1 MGSIIK
7 KKKGKQIYY
16 YWVESARVNGQ
27 PRIVSQKYLGRGED
41 IVQAIEGKKG
51 LDTPK
56 HSIVQEFGNVM
67 ALYDLASRL
76 GVIELIDSVAPKR
89 DQGLSI
95 GQYMLLAAINRAVD
109 PKSKNKIAEWYE
121 KTALHQV
128 IPAQA
133 QMLSSQRFWD
143 NMHLL
148 SEEAIRR
155 FEDTFTQQIVEKY
168 DLSTDCLIYDTTN
181 FFTYIDTNTASALAK
196 RGHSKEKRTDLKIV
210 GLSMMVSPDFNI
222 PLFHETY
229 PGNDQDV
236 KTFSKTIEQLKQRY
250 LKITGASKP
259 VTLVFDKG
267 NNSPENIQLLR
278 SGTQPFRI
286 VGSLRLN
293 QVSDLLLVQKE
304 KFTPLPDKLEE
315 RVTVYRTTYRVYEGE
330 FTVLI
335 VYNPALLQGQ
345 LQGVH
350 DNIEKCAQ
358 QLKDLQHTLHEREIG
373 QITKG
378 RKPTAD
384 SVQKRVDTLLQKEF
398 MKDLFVTTVVKTTKS
413 VQLDFSVRVAAYH
426 ELREERLGKTI
437 LFTDNHE
444 WASEKIVSAYRSQ
457 YHIEHTFRQMKNTDH
472 LGMRPLHH
480 WTDQKI
486 KVHAFYCVLA
496 LRLCGLLQKELHQQ
510 GIELSVNRMLDLL
523 SDIKQVITV
532 YPKEGESKKD
542 RQVFSLSKPA
552 PEVKKIMEALNI
564 APYQTKK

>member
-1 MGSIIK
+1 MAYIVK
-7 KKKGKQIYY
+7 KKKRNQVYY
-16 YWVESARVNGQ
+16 YMVESARVNGQ
-27 PRIVSQKYLGRGED
+27 SRIVHQTYLGRAED
-41 IVQAIEGKKG
+41 IVKAIEGKKG

-56 HSIVQEFGNVM
+56 HSIVQEFGSVM

-76 GVIELIDSVAPKR
+76 GVVELIDEFAPKR

-109 PKSKNKIAEWYE
+109 PKSKHKMAEWYA
-121 KTALHQV
+121 KTVLHQV
-128 IPAQA
+128 IPAQS

-143 NMHLL
+143 NMNLL

-155 FEDTFTQQIVEKY
+155 FEDTFTKQVVDTY

-181 FFTYIDTNTASALAK
+181 FFTYIDTKATSALAK

-222 PLFHETY
+222 PLFHEAY

-236 KTFSKTIEQLKQRY
+236 KTFHNTIEKLKQRY
-250 LKITGASKP
+250 LNIASESQS

-267 NNSPENIQLLR
+267 NNSPENIHLLR
-278 SGTQPFRI
+278 GGTQPMRI

-293 QVSDLLLVQKE
+293 QVPDLLLIHRDQ
-304 KFTPLPDKLEE
+304 FAPLPGKWEE
-315 RVTVYRTTYRVYEGE
+315 RATVHRTRYPVYDDE

-335 VYNPALLQGQ
+335 VFNPALLQGQ
-345 LQGVH
+345 LQGIH
-350 DNIEKCAQ
+350 DNLEKCAL
-358 QLKDLQHTLHEREIG
+358 QLRDLQQTLNEREMG
-373 QITKG
+373 RITKG
-378 RKPTAD
+378 RKPSVD
-384 SVQKRVDTLLQKEF
+384 SVQKRVNTILQKEF
-398 MKDLFVTTVVKTTKS
+398 MKELFVTTIEKTTKS
-413 VQLDFSVRVAAYH
+413 VQLSFSVSPSAYRQ
-426 ELREERLGKTI
+426 LQEERLGKTI

-444 WASEKIVSAYRSQ
+444 WTSEKIVSAYRSQ
-457 YHIEHTFRQMKNTDH
+457 YHIEHAFRQMKNTDH

-496 LRLCGLLQKELHQQ
+496 LRLCGLLQKELHQH

-523 SDIKQVITV
+523 SDVKQVTTV
-532 YPKEGESKKD
+532 YSKEGESKKD
-542 RQVFSLSKPA
+542 RNVFSLSKPA
-552 PEVKKIMEALNI
+552 PEVKKIIEVLNI
-564 APYQTKK
+564 ARYQAGK